1 MCTLLFC
8 YIFIYTNELIMEKT
22 LKKEDFIRF
31 RIDEAEKSRLEN
43 LIKKTRRKKSDLYRQ
58 AMYNYLTEYFPE
70 CMVDL
75 TEQ

>member
-1 MCTLLFC
+1 MLFC